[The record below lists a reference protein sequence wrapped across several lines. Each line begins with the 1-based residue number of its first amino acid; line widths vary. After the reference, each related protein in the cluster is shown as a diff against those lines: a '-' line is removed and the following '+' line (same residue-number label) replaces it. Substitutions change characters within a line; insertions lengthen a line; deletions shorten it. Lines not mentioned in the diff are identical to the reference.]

1 MITLTPSA
9 IERVNK
15 VLARAD
21 GVMAIRVG
29 VKESGCSGFSYV
41 VEQAQSIADD
51 DLRFDQDGVKV
62 VVAKDDLPMLEGIE
76 LDYRQDGINSAFAFK
91 NPQAKET
98 CGCGESFTV

>member
-1 MITLTPSA
+1 MITLTSSA
-9 IERVNK
+9 VDRVRK
-15 VLARAD
+15 VLARAE

-41 VEQAQSIADD
+41 VEQAKSIEED
-51 DLRFDQDGVKV
+51 DLKFDQDGVEV
-62 VVAKDDLPMLEGIE
+62 IVAKDDLPMLDGIE

>member
-15 VLARAD
+15 VLARAE
-21 GVMAIRVG
+21 GAQAIRVG

-41 VEQAQSIADD
+41 VEQAKAVEDND
-51 DLRFDQDGVKV
+51 MTFDQDGVTI
-62 VVAKDDLPMLEGIE
+62 VVAKEHLPMLDGIE

>member
-9 IERVNK
+9 VERIRS
-15 VLARAD
+15 VLKPENGA
-21 GVMAIRVG
+21 MAIRVG

-41 VEQAQSIADD
+41 VEQAKTIEDE
-51 DLRFDQDGVKV
+51 DLQFDQGGVQV
-62 VVAKDDLPMLEGIE
+62 VVAQDHLAMLDGIE
-76 LDYRQDGINSAFAFK
+76 LDYRRDGLNSAFAFK

>member
-9 IERVNK
+9 IERVRA
-15 VLARAD
+15 VLKPEN
-21 GVMAIRVG
+21 GEMAIRIG

-41 VEQAQSIADD
+41 VEQAKAIDGE
-51 DLRFDQDGVKV
+51 DLQFDQGGVQV
-62 VVAKDDLPMLEGIE
+62 VVAPEHLTMLEGIE
-76 LDYRQDGINSAFAFK
+76 LDYRRDGLNSAFAFK

>member
-1 MITLTPSA
+1 MITLTSSA
-9 IERVNK
+9 LERVRK
-15 VLARAD
+15 VLNPSN
-21 GVMAIRVG
+21 GEMAIRVG

-41 VEQAQSIADD
+41 VEQAKTIEKS
-51 DLRFDQDGVKV
+51 DLTFEQEGVAV
-62 VVAKDDLPMLEGIE
+62 IVAPDHLPMLDGIE